1 MCLSASVE
9 ALDSLQVSNEAHF
22 VQFLIPNMICWPEG
36 MSALFYSA
44 VSDRYF
50 ERVTI
55 NHSLLRALIQQAQS
69 PGLAVEALRME
80 GMFATHVGREAL
92 LDITSSL
99 PTTEITETV
108 ERYARYA
115 FVLDG
120 LDVTCG
126 TLPQT

>member
-1 MCLSASVE
+1 M
-9 ALDSLQVSNEAHF
+9 
-22 VQFLIPNMICWPEG
+22 QFLIPNMICWPEG